1 MCISQIIG
9 PDEKAL
15 VCVGENWEW
24 TQNKRLLLN
33 VTEAGLFHMK
43 RETILAKFGPSQ
55 LAALPALKSVRLV
68 NNDFH
73 SLKSVS
79 VVMLLLLLFVRE

>member
-1 MCISQIIG
+1 MSQIIG

-15 VCVGENWEW
+15 ICVGEGWEW

-43 RETILAKFGPSQ
+43 RDTILAKFGASQ
-55 LAALPALKSVRLV
+55 LAAMPSLKSVRLV

-73 SLKSVS
+73 SLKNVGELLHCF
-79 VVMLLLLLFVRE
+79 VVLWW